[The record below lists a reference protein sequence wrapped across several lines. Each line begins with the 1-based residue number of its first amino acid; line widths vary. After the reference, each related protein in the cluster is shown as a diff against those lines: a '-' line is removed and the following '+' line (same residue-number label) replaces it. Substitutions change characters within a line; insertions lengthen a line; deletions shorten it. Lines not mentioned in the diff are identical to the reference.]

1 MSEPN
6 VPPRPDG
13 PEPDSDQL
21 PLEDTLVD
29 RGVDD
34 VLDEG
39 YSPPDRP
46 RTNRWGETQLEEE
59 LGESLDRR
67 LAQEEPETWE
77 SDRGPDPQREPDR
90 TGRLAVDDDEDSDP
104 TGAGSQ
110 HMMVD
115 DVGVAGGGASAEE
128 AAMHLVAEDDEPA
141 PPVDGNDPV
150 LDDPIE
156 PWRSDSSGPASD
168 DDDLTADE
176 ASAPR
181 EPDDR

>member
-6 VPPRPDG
+6 QPPRPDA

-34 VLDEG
+34 ALDEG

-46 RTNRWGETQLEEE
+46 RSNRWGETPFEEA

-67 LAQEEPETWE
+67 LAQESPETWE
-77 SDRGPDPQREPDR
+77 TEQQQAPGDEPDR
-90 TGRLAVDDDEDSDP
+90 TGRLVVDDDEDSNP
-104 TGAGSQ
+104 MGGGSQ

-115 DVGVAGGGASAEE
+115 DVGSAGGGASAEE
-128 AAMHLVAEDDEPA
+128 AAMHVVPEDDEP
-141 PPVDGNDPV
+141 
-150 LDDPIE
+150 
-156 PWRSDSSGPASD
+156 GPGLPGGRTSD
-168 DDDLTADE
+168 DDDLTADDGQP
-176 ASAPR
+176 PR
-181 EPDDR
+181 P

>member
-6 VPPRPDG
+6 QPPRPDA

-34 VLDEG
+34 LLDEG

-46 RTNRWGETQLEEE
+46 RTNRWGETPLEEE
-59 LGESLDRR
+59 LGEGLDRR
-67 LAQEEPETWE
+67 LAQEEPDVWE
-77 SDRGPDPQREPDR
+77 SGQPPERGREPDR
-90 TGRLAVDDDEDSDP
+90 TGRLAVDGDEDSDP
-104 TGAGSQ
+104 TGTGSQ

-141 PPVDGNDPV
+141 PPLDG
-150 LDDPIE
+150 DDPALDE
-156 PWRSDSSGPASD
+156 REDPGPGGTDGRTAD
-168 DDDLTADE
+168 DDDLTSDDDD
-176 ASAPR
+176 APPSR
-181 EPDDR
+181 